1 MHHRPFLF
9 ACVVTG
15 LLAAAGC
22 SNLSGSLGSP
32 VPKSVDDA
40 IAQITSKPA
49 YTHSRWGIVVVD
61 PSTGEKLIDR
71 EGAGMFVPGSIM
83 KVYSTTAALK
93 AFGPDYRFRT
103 PVYATSVPRG
113 GILAG
118 HLILVASGDFS
129 FGLREQSNGTLAF
142 NNFPEIDHN
151 YGDVGLAGPALLKN
165 SDPLSVFNQLARQVR
180 AAGISTII
188 GDVAIDDRLFNNY
201 DGWPNGVM
209 APIWINENVVDI
221 TAAPSSVGQA
231 AVVDWRPKIGT
242 MRLASDV
249 MTVANAA
256 QAKPLSVKADAN
268 GTLHVSGAVAAG
280 AKPSL
285 TIWYIQKPAD
295 FARIA
300 FMEALRRAGV
310 TITAFASG
318 SNPTHILPKDYR
330 RARMVAEHVSPPL
343 SEFVKV
349 ILKVSYNR
357 GADLMVCL
365 LAVKSGSRDCAD
377 GLGPELKTIKN
388 LGVSPESTIVF
399 EGAGTGDMI
408 RTSPADEA
416 AVLRSLL
423 GVPWGKYV
431 HDGMSIMGVD
441 GTQAENQAGTPVA
454 GHIRA
459 KDGTQ
464 IAASPSGQVYIS
476 AKTEVGYIDA
486 KSGKQLIYG
495 VFVND
500 VPIGQQGMMETFSGV
515 DRDLSTIAAAIQQG
529 Y

>member
-1 MHHRPFLF
+1 MNQLRFVLS
-9 ACVVTG
+9 CVVTG
-15 LLAAAGC
+15 LLATAGC
-22 SNLSGSLGSP
+22 NSGAGSLGSSA
-32 VPKSVDDA
+32 PKSVDDT
-40 IAQITSKPA
+40 IAQVTSKPA
-49 YTHSRWGIVVVD
+49 YAHSRWGIIVED
-61 PSTGEKLIDR
+61 PSTGEKLIERDS
-71 EGAGMFVPGSIM
+71 AGMFVPGSIM
-83 KVYSTTAALK
+83 KVYSTSSALK
-93 AFGPDYRFRT
+93 AFGPDYRFHT
-103 PVYATSVPRG
+103 PVYATSAPRG

-142 NNFPEIDHN
+142 NSFPEIDHN
-151 YGDVGLAGPALLKN
+151 YADTGLAGPALLKN
-165 SDPLSVFNQLARQVR
+165 SDPLAVFNRLARQVR

-188 GDVAIDDRLFNNY
+188 GDVAIDNRLFNTY
-201 DGWPNGVM
+201 TGWPNGDM
-209 APIWINENVVDI
+209 SPIWINENVIDV
-221 TAAPSSVGQA
+221 TAAPSSPGQA
-231 AVVDWRPKIGT
+231 AVVDWRPKVGT
-242 MRLASDV
+242 IHVVADV
-249 MTVANAA
+249 MTVATAA
-256 QAKPLSVKADAN
+256 QAKPLSIKAGAD
-268 GTLHVSGAVAAG
+268 GILHVSGAVAAG

-285 TIWYIQKPAD
+285 AISYITKPAD

-330 RARMVAEHVSPPL
+330 GARMVAEHVSPPL

-365 LAVKSGSRDCAD
+365 LAVKSGSRDCTD
-377 GLGPELKTIKN
+377 GLDYELKTIQS
-388 LGVSPESTIVF
+388 LGVSPESTILF
-399 EGAGTGDMI
+399 EGAGTGDTI

-416 AVLRSLL
+416 TLLRSILAQ
-423 GVPWGKYV
+423 PWGKYV

-441 GTQAENQAGTPVA
+441 GTQAANQAGMPAA

-459 KDGTQ
+459 KDGSQ
-464 IAASPSGQVYIS
+464 IVVSPAGQVYIS

-500 VPIGQQGMMETFSGV
+500 VPIGSQGMMETFLNT